1 MSNIEILSSRIVNVM
16 EKNKIPFEVILVDD
30 YSEDDTWRVIE
41 KTTSERPNFVGIKNS
56 KNLGIF
62 ETWKSAINKA
72 TGDLICLIDADLQNP
87 PEDIVRLFNKFH
99 LDNSHLI
106 QATRSSIEWRKD
118 SRYYAS
124 RGLNFLLNVFFK
136 DNAKD
141 NKSGF
146 VLAPKPILEEV
157 LDLRQNYFF
166 PHTFI
171 RVSARS
177 KGYTVSE
184 IESLFQP
191 RRSGVSY
198 LDKRSSLVIYAKVLL
213 DIFKGLREFG
223 RGLKQPQGT
232 FVQKYFYL
240 TKSENKA
247 QQYVGWR
254 KLIFNIYFLT
264 LPLHSWLISRETKTI
279 YSILNHTQWLNSDEI
294 QEMQNS
300 RLQRVIWHAYS
311 NVPYYQNL
319 FKVHNI
325 HPNDIKSVD
334 DLLKIPMLNKSD
346 VTNNLYMDLFSI
358 GHIKKE
364 MHKIT
369 TSGSTG
375 QPFVTYA
382 DRRQLEMRFATTLR
396 ALEWTGWK
404 FGDRQLRLWHQRLGM
419 SWSQAF
425 KERFDALLLRRK
437 FIPAFE
443 LTEQALEKLIQEL
456 NKFKP
461 KLIDGYAESLNFLS
475 MYLKNGGKMNFKPKG
490 VMSSAQML
498 TSTTRNEIEEALGTK
513 VFDKY
518 GAREFSGIAYQC
530 AFSADHH
537 VMDESYI
544 VEILSD
550 GKPAKPG
557 ETGEIVITDL
567 NNYSVPL
574 IRYRIGDLAVAVDS
588 TLKCACGRGLSRI
601 GEIQGRT
608 QALVYCTNG
617 RWLPGTFFAHFF
629 KDFDNIVL
637 FFQVIQE
644 DKNGFTLKIV
654 KGGHWNKESWEKLIS
669 NLREYIADT
678 PVNVDFVESIP
689 LLKTG
694 KRTPV
699 VSHLKIDFQ
708 TINQSQ
714 R

>member
-1 MSNIEILSSRIVNVM
+1 
-16 EKNKIPFEVILVDD
+16 
-30 YSEDDTWRVIE
+30 
-41 KTTSERPNFVGIKNS
+41 
-56 KNLGIF
+56 
-62 ETWKSAINKA
+62 
-72 TGDLICLIDADLQNP
+72 
-87 PEDIVRLFNKFH
+87 
-99 LDNSHLI
+99 
-106 QATRSSIEWRKD
+106 
-118 SRYYAS
+118 
-124 RGLNFLLNVFFK
+124 
-136 DNAKD
+136 
-141 NKSGF
+141 
-146 VLAPKPILEEV
+146 
-157 LDLRQNYFF
+157 
-166 PHTFI
+166 
-171 RVSARS
+171 VSARS

-198 LDKRSSLVIYAKVLL
+198 LDKRSSLVIYLKVLL

-232 FVQKYFYL
+232 FVQKYYHL
-240 TKSENKA
+240 TKSENRA
-247 QQYVGWR
+247 QHYVGWR

-264 LPLHSWLISRETKTI
+264 LPLHSWLITRETKTI
-279 YSILNHTQWLNSDEI
+279 YNILNHTQWLNSEELR
-294 QEMQNS
+294 EMQNS
-300 RLQRVIWHAYS
+300 RLQRLIWHAYS

-364 MHKIT
+364 MHKIA

-574 IRYRIGDLAVAVDS
+574 IRYRIGDLAVAVDN